1 MTTNP
6 ADRIKPPVVVPRD
19 DPHDKFVTTLKQAG
33 YGVIHKALTRTVTL
47 PPAEEL
53 TNSDLWRQAD
63 WLVVTSKTTV
73 ALLPD
78 PLPNPTIKVA
88 AVGTATASALRG
100 RGINVDFVPNDH
112 SGTGLVTQWPGGV
125 ANVLLPTSQLAADT
139 VPQGLTKIGCTVNR
153 REVYTT
159 AAVEELPEV
168 IAQSWPSVGA
178 VVVTASSVG
187 RALVKLVEPLGWRR
201 QKLVALGKP
210 TAGTLEELGRPADAV
225 ASSPT
230 PQAVLEAVESL
241 VA

>member
-53 TNSDLWRQAD
+53 TNPNLWRQAD

-73 ALLPD
+73 GLLPD
-78 PLPNPTIKVA
+78 PLPNPDIKVA
-88 AVGTATASALRG
+88 AVGAATAKALAK
-100 RGINVDFVPNDH
+100 RGIDVDFVPQDH
-112 SGTGLVTQWPGGV
+112 SGAGLVAQWPGG
-125 ANVLLPTSQLAADT
+125 AASVLLPVSQLAADT
-139 VPQGLTKIGCTVNR
+139 VPDGLSHLGCTVNR
-153 REVYTT
+153 LEVYTT
-159 AAVEELPEV
+159 AAVEELPPV
-168 IAQSWPSVGA
+168 IAQSWPSVGV

-187 RALVKLVEPLGWRR
+187 RALVDLVEPLSWRR

-210 TAGTLEELGRPADAV
+210 TAQTLEQLGHPADAV

-230 PQAVLEAVESL
+230 PEAVLEAVESL